1 MYYLLDQPWQPF
13 WSHSSWEGKYMYMSI
28 PNKPSWNLLV
38 LFPQLSLKLIW
49 LIVYSQLL
57 PPFTNKF
64 STYCSLFL
72 ACITI
77 ICELD
82 ESYTKPH
89 STQIKSTVFN
99 EIQSI
104 CMTWGLDTEKDKI
117 RSVLKSHITDLHKS

>member
-1 MYYLLDQPWQPF
+1 
-13 WSHSSWEGKYMYMSI
+13 MYMSI
-28 PNKPSWNLLV
+28 PDKPSRNLFL

-49 LIVYSQLL
+49 ADLFLSVSL
-57 PPFTNKF
+57 FTNKF

-89 STQIKSTVFN
+89 SSKVNKLN
-99 EIQSI
+99 EIHSV
-104 CMTWGLDTEKDKI
+104 CMTLGLDTEKHKI
-117 RSVLKSHITDLHKS
+117 HSVLKSHITDLHKS